1 MGIKI
6 HFISFSLDKNKY
18 CNTEQPETEYTNE
31 VSIQLLTAYGNK

>member
-6 HFISFSLDKNKY
+6 HFISFGLDKNKY
-18 CNTEQPETEYTNE
+18 CNTEEPETECTNE

>member
-18 CNTEQPETEYTNE
+18 CNAEQPATEYTNE